1 MTEVIKHKNIS
12 AALAAAQLKM
22 GKALKTSNN
31 PHYKS
36 KYADLSSVMTACL
49 PSLNAEGIA
58 VVQLPVS
65 NDSGDQSLRTIFMHA
80 DTAETVE
87 CTIPLIIQ
95 KNDMQGL
102 GSALTYARRYGLQ
115 CLAGLAAYDDDAN
128 AACMSVSQSKPA
140 GTITEVQFRTLRAA
154 AEEKNVPE
162 ETICQSEKIQT
173 LHELEAKRF
182 DFVMSK
188 LSKCK
193 NANGVSHETA

>member
-1 MTEVIKHKNIS
+1 MTEVIKHKNIA
-12 AALAAAQLKM
+12 AALAAAQMQM

-31 PHYKS
+31 PHFKS

-49 PSLNAEGIA
+49 PSLNEAGIA
-58 VVQLPVS
+58 VVQLPLS
-65 NDSGDQSLRTIFMHA
+65 DKGDHSLRTIFMHA

-115 CLAGLAAYDDDAN
+115 CLAGLAAYDDDGN
-128 AACMSVSQSKPA
+128 AACMSVSKPKTG

-182 DFVMSK
+182 DFVLSK